1 MKTINHWLR
10 LALAVLSLISAPY
23 GFGAV
28 ELTEPSYDYLGQ
40 ELSYF
45 FESEGPPLSLSEA
58 MAARHSG
65 QFQPHNSSVLHL
77 GIAPKP
83 HWVYLPLHNADD
95 QPLRRTLEVG
105 PVWIDQMNVYLLHGQ
120 QVLQAFYAGD
130 AKPRQQRPSAGQGYL
145 FTLEIPPGNSGL
157 YLRFDNIGSH
167 PLMLRLLDQS
177 QQHKVTHWKN
187 YTHGAVLGFLLA
199 LIAFNLMLFSGL
211 RDPNSLNYSLFLSTF
226 VLLNLTYTSHIN
238 EWFWPDSNHFGIL
251 ILMVALA
258 WTGLH
263 FARNFL
269 EIDNV
274 YPRLNRTL
282 RWVANSFL
290 LLTIVLSLGGFTL
303 VAMYLTFIALVAY
316 PLIMV
321 VLGGL
326 CLRRGMLAA
335 RYFLAASTFGLLG
348 TLTSNLAL
356 WGALPFTTIT
366 FRAVEIGILLEAT
379 LLALALA
386 YQMRQHQVARLQ
398 AEQLARTDPLTGL
411 LNRRAFFD
419 VSDSLWSTA
428 MRNHRPLSVI
438 LLDID
443 HFKQINDQHG
453 HATGD
458 LVLIALSKLLQQ
470 TARHGDIC
478 VRWGGE
484 EFLLLLPETHDVQA
498 AHLAE
503 RLREQ
508 VERLKPAGLSI
519 TVSLGVAE
527 RGNHYSLDSLINDAD
542 QRLYSAKDA
551 GRNQVCHQACVTC
564 SDELGQ
570 TL

>member
-1 MKTINHWLR
+1 MKAINHWLR
-10 LALAVLSLISAPY
+10 SALAVLSLISAPY

-45 FESEGPPLSLSEA
+45 FEPEGPPLSLSEA

-65 QFQPHNSSVLHL
+65 QFQSHHSRVLHL
-77 GIAPKP
+77 GSAPKP

-95 QPLRRTLEVG
+95 KALRRTLEIG
-105 PVWIDQMNVYLLHGQ
+105 PAWIDQMNVYLLHGQ

-130 AKPRQQRPSAGQGYL
+130 AKPRQQRPVPNQGYL
-145 FTLEIPPGNSGL
+145 FVLDVPPGNSGL
-157 YLRFDNIGSH
+157 YVRFENIGSH
-167 PLMLRLLDQS
+167 PLVVRLLEET
-177 QQHKVTHWKN
+177 QQRTVAKWISFID
-187 YTHGAVLGFLLA
+187 GAQLGYLLA
-199 LIAFNLMLFSGL
+199 LIAFNLMLYSGL
-211 RDPNSLNYSLFLSTF
+211 RDPNTLNYSVFLFIY
-226 VLLNLTYTSHIN
+226 VLLYLLSSSYIN

-251 ILMVALA
+251 MLLVAVA
-258 WTGLH
+258 WSSLH
-263 FARNFL
+263 FARHFL
-269 EIDNV
+269 DIPAL
-274 YPRLNRTL
+274 YPRLNSL
-282 RWVANSFL
+282 LKWGANAFMALSVL
-290 LLTIVLSLGGFTL
+290 LSLSGFY
-303 VAMYLTFIALVAY
+303 VAGMRLTFIALIIY
-316 PLIMV
+316 PVVMV

-326 CLRRGMLAA
+326 CLSRGLLAA
-335 RYFLAASTFGLLG
+335 RYFLAASAFGLLG
-348 TLTSNLAL
+348 TATTNLAL
-356 WGALPFTTIT
+356 WNVLPFNTLT
-366 FRAVEIGILLEAT
+366 FNAMKIGVLLEAT

-398 AEQLARTDPLTGL
+398 AEHMARTDPLTGL
-411 LNRRAFFD
+411 FNRRAFFD

-570 TL
+570 AL